1 MGLPV
6 ISARALTVSP
16 TPTLR
21 PPCLLGFLCRSCA
34 PAHPTRA
41 PMKAGD
47 AAIIFLKI
55 LGSWKQVDTRTSGLR
70 QRLECC
76 QSPDTSGPPFSC
88 GRTVTC
94 DAHREVHKSR
104 ASPKSPQST
113 QLRHWL
119 WCRSAWRASAA
130 PSDRGDHSQV
140 KSGIGNSAAEAI
152 GSGVVALGEL
162 QQLLLGIRKPAFG
175 GDAA

>member
-94 DAHREVHKSR
+94 DAHREVHRAGPPPNRRSR
-104 ASPKSPQST
+104 PN
-113 QLRHWL
+113 
-119 WCRSAWRASAA
+119 C
-130 PSDRGDHSQV
+130 D
-140 KSGIGNSAAEAI
+140 I

-162 QQLLLGIRKPAFG
+162 QQLLRTGEITPEPPPSRCISQALQYPGPGRRLQVY
-175 GDAA
+175 

>member
-1 MGLPV
+1 M
-6 ISARALTVSP
+6 
-16 TPTLR
+16 LR
-21 PPCLLGFLCRSCA
+21 LFR
-34 PAHPTRA
+34 
-41 PMKAGD
+41 
-47 AAIIFLKI
+47 KI

-130 PSDRGDHSQV
+130 PSGYTEAGIWRRRRVANPPIRG
-140 KSGIGNSAAEAI
+140 SAYRHLLTT
-152 GSGVVALGEL
+152 SLGRRRSFTMWACIHPSFRTVWRK
-162 QQLLLGIRKPAFG
+162 QLKKRKIL
-175 GDAA
+175 DA